1 MTYNQYYSKSCSVWY
16 WLTGQGCSILLE
28 KWYKFC
34 LSMFWRG
41 EKLLGWLV
49 YPRKVKINVLK
60 FFLKWA
66 NFADIQVDELKAEI
80 SVKKPQKEKEY
91 DLEAEMLG
99 TGNSSARQRTAVEK
113 HREQLR
119 KIEKERKE
127 SQEVCIPLSPLSSPS
142 LSLPP
147 PRIACSLSLSLSL
160 SQMIMNYYSI

>member
-1 MTYNQYYSKSCSVWY
+1 MIKFSP
-16 WLTGQGCSILLE
+16 E
-28 KWYKFC
+28 K
-34 LSMFWRG
+34 R
-41 EKLLGWLV
+41 
-49 YPRKVKINVLK
+49 KINNVVK
-60 FFLKWA
+60 SILKWA
-66 NFADIQVDELKAEI
+66 NFAYIQVDELKAEI

-127 SQEVCIPLSPLSSPS
+127 SQEVCILLSPLSSPS

-160 SQMIMNYYSI
+160 SLSQMIMNYYSI